1 MRGEGRC
8 VRWKVVVPLE
18 PSVVASPV
26 VALTTAV
33 GEEIALAGGAVAAVE
48 VVAEDV
54 ALGAGGLGASPD
66 ELELLG
72 SLSLVDVVVV
82 DSPEGEDIEA
92 HVVVKGS
99 HLAAVAEGVDVPADG
114 GANAELVVD
123 ELGTEGHLGNDIFV
137 VGSSLIVHGPATEVE
152 LELAVL
158 DELTDLVLDVVILLI
173 PPSLEEGLLN
183 IGELSGGVGLEGS
196 DNGVENVS
204 DLLERIGRFEG
215 GRTLT

>member
-72 SLSLVDVVVV
+72 GLSLVDVVVV

-123 ELGTEGHLGNDIFV
+123 ELGTETHFVDDILV
-137 VGSSLIVHGPATEVE
+137 VAGSLIGHDPTAEVE
-152 LELAVL
+152 FELGMERGSGGHTL
-158 DELTDLVLDVVILLI
+158 
-173 PPSLEEGLLN
+173 PSLTSWRTSSRMD
-183 IGELSGGVGLEGS
+183 SGCSCHHLWKKDCS
-196 DNGVENVS
+196 
-204 DLLERIGRFEG
+204 
-215 GRTLT
+215 T

>member
-8 VRWKVVVPLE
+8 VRWKVIVPLE
-18 PSVVASPV
+18 PSVVTSPV

-123 ELGTEGHLGNDIFV
+123 ELGTETHFVDDILV
-137 VGSSLIVHGPATEVE
+137 VAGSLIGHDPTAEVE
-152 LELAVL
+152 FELGMERGSG
-158 DELTDLVLDVVILLI
+158 DILF
-173 PPSLEEGLLN
+173 PP
-183 IGELSGGVGLEGS
+183 
-196 DNGVENVS
+196 
-204 DLLERIGRFEG
+204 
-215 GRTLT
+215 

>member
-8 VRWKVVVPLE
+8 VRWKVIVPLE

-123 ELGTEGHLGNDIFV
+123 ELGTETHFVDDILV
-137 VGSSLIVHGPATEVE
+137 VAGSLIGHDPTAEVE
-152 LELAVL
+152 FELGMERESGGHTL
-158 DELTDLVLDVVILLI
+158 
-173 PPSLEEGLLN
+173 PSLTSWRTSSRMD
-183 IGELSGGVGLEGS
+183 SGCSCHHLWKKDCS
-196 DNGVENVS
+196 
-204 DLLERIGRFEG
+204 
-215 GRTLT
+215 T

>member
-8 VRWKVVVPLE
+8 VRWKVIVPLE
-18 PSVVASPV
+18 PSVVTSPV

-123 ELGTEGHLGNDIFV
+123 ELGTETHFVDDILV
-137 VGSSLIVHGPATEVE
+137 VAGSLIGHDPTAEVE
-152 LELAVL
+152 FELGMERESGGHTL
-158 DELTDLVLDVVILLI
+158 
-173 PPSLEEGLLN
+173 PSLTSWRTSSRMD
-183 IGELSGGVGLEGS
+183 SGCSCHHLWKKDCS
-196 DNGVENVS
+196 
-204 DLLERIGRFEG
+204 
-215 GRTLT
+215 T

>member
-54 ALGAGGLGASPD
+54 ALSAGGLGASPD

-72 SLSLVDVVVV
+72 GLSLVDVVVV

-123 ELGTEGHLGNDIFV
+123 ELGTETHFVDDILV
-137 VGSSLIVHGPATEVE
+137 VAGSLIGHDPTAEVE
-152 LELAVL
+152 FELGM
-158 DELTDLVLDVVILLI
+158 ERGPGNILF
-173 PPSLEEGLLN
+173 PP
-183 IGELSGGVGLEGS
+183 
-196 DNGVENVS
+196 
-204 DLLERIGRFEG
+204 
-215 GRTLT
+215 

>member
-123 ELGTEGHLGNDIFV
+123 ELGTETHFVDDILV
-137 VGSSLIVHGPATEVE
+137 VAGSLIGHDPTAEVE
-152 LELAVL
+152 FELGMERGSGGHTL
-158 DELTDLVLDVVILLI
+158 
-173 PPSLEEGLLN
+173 PSLTSWRTSLRMD
-183 IGELSGGVGLEGS
+183 SGCSCHHLWKKDCS
-196 DNGVENVS
+196 
-204 DLLERIGRFEG
+204 
-215 GRTLT
+215 T

>member
-1 MRGEGRC
+1 MNTVDTEGI
-8 VRWKVVVPLE
+8 E
-18 PSVVASPV
+18 
-26 VALTTAV
+26 TDI
-33 GEEIALAGGAVAAVE
+33 GEELSETGG
-48 VVAEDV
+48 
-54 ALGAGGLGASPD
+54 
-66 ELELLG
+66 
-72 SLSLVDVVVV
+72 
-82 DSPEGEDIEA
+82 
-92 HVVVKGS
+92 
-99 HLAAVAEGVDVPADG
+99 VAEGVDVPADG
-114 GANAELVVD
+114 GADAELVVD

-158 DELTDLVLDVVILLI
+158 NELTDLVLDVVTLFI
-173 PPSLEEGLLN
+173 PPSLEEGLLD

>member
-54 ALGAGGLGASPD
+54 ALSAGGLGASPD

-72 SLSLVDVVVV
+72 GLSLVDVVVV

-99 HLAAVAEGVDVPADG
+99 HLTAVAEGVDVPADG

-123 ELGTEGHLGNDIFV
+123 ELGTETHFVDDILV
-137 VGSSLIVHGPATEVE
+137 VAGSLIGHDPTAEVE
-152 LELAVL
+152 FELGMERGSGGHTL
-158 DELTDLVLDVVILLI
+158 
-173 PPSLEEGLLN
+173 PSLTSWRTSSRMD
-183 IGELSGGVGLEGS
+183 SGCSCHHLWKKDCS
-196 DNGVENVS
+196 
-204 DLLERIGRFEG
+204 
-215 GRTLT
+215 T

>member
-54 ALGAGGLGASPD
+54 ALSAGGLGASPD

-72 SLSLVDVVVV
+72 GLSLVDVVVV

-123 ELGTEGHLGNDIFV
+123 ELGTETHFVDDILV
-137 VGSSLIVHGPATEVE
+137 VAGSLIGHDPTAEVE
-152 LELAVL
+152 FELGMERGSGGHTL
-158 DELTDLVLDVVILLI
+158 
-173 PPSLEEGLLN
+173 PSLTSWRTSSRMD
-183 IGELSGGVGLEGS
+183 SGCSCHHLWKKDCS
-196 DNGVENVS
+196 
-204 DLLERIGRFEG
+204 
-215 GRTLT
+215 T

>member
-1 MRGEGRC
+1 MRGEEHC

-66 ELELLG
+66 ELELLS

-123 ELGTEGHLGNDIFV
+123 ELGTETHFVDDILV
-137 VGSSLIVHGPATEVE
+137 VAGSLIGHDPTAEVE
-152 LELAVL
+152 FELGMERGSGGHTL
-158 DELTDLVLDVVILLI
+158 
-173 PPSLEEGLLN
+173 PSLTSWRTSSRMD
-183 IGELSGGVGLEGS
+183 SGCSCHHLWKKDCS
-196 DNGVENVS
+196 
-204 DLLERIGRFEG
+204 
-215 GRTLT
+215 T